1 MNSPASVKGEDSQPL
16 RQSEHLAESFPQ
28 EGVRVAY
35 KTALDGIV
43 ALYEKVNHTELAILH
58 ALG

>member
-1 MNSPASVKGEDSQPL
+1 MNSPASVRGEDSQPL
-16 RQSEHLAESFPQ
+16 RQSENLANPPQ

-35 KTALDGIV
+35 KTALAGIV